1 LKTSRR
7 WRRWGALGAVAA
19 AVVAAGIVAGS
30 AIEGTTATRAA
41 TKYTDFAGGG
51 ANSISVETF
60 RPSVIFVNAGDSVEF
75 TNPYEEIHTVTFLA
89 AGQKEP
95 DLIVPKGPATA
106 GPPTLIFNPQVA
118 FPAPAQGSASFDGT
132 SYVNSGILN
141 KGQSFV
147 VSFPKEGTY
156 KFICVIHEGMEGTV
170 QVLRSGVTVPT
181 QAARDFEAKTQ
192 LDAALAKGEQAA
204 AAVQT
209 GKSTNAAGKTTW
221 TVATGPSV
229 SQVDV
234 MRFIPT
240 RLQINVGDTV
250 TWNNTTLVPHTVT
263 FTSGAAAP
271 ELVLPQPS
279 GSGPPDLVLN
289 PQVLFPA
296 NAGPNYDGTGY
307 VNSGFIGAGPE
318 ATAGTSF
325 SLTFTKAGTYTYIC
339 VLHADQGMAGTI
351 VVGTGVTPPSTGDA
365 GIARSPAGGRL
376 LGLAGFGLAALLAL
390 GFLIRTRSASAAR
403 A

>member
-1 LKTSRR
+1 MKISRK
-7 WRRWGALGAVAA
+7 WRRWGATAALAGAI
-19 AVVAAGIVAGS
+19 VAAGIVAGGV
-30 AIEGTTATRAA
+30 IEGTGPTRAA
-41 TKYTDFAGGG
+41 TKYTDFVGGG
-51 ANSISVETF
+51 ASSISVETF

-89 AGQKEP
+89 PGQKEP

-118 FPAPAQGSASFDGT
+118 FPTPASGAATFDGT
-132 SYVNSGILN
+132 AYVNSGILN

-147 VSFPKEGTY
+147 VTFPKEGTY
-156 KFICVIHEGMEGTV
+156 KFMCVIHPGMEGTV
-170 QVLRSGVTVPT
+170 QVIRSGVTVPT

-209 GKSTNAAGKTTW
+209 GKTTNAAGKTTW
-221 TVATGPSV
+221 SVATGPSV
-229 SQVDV
+229 GQVDV

-240 RLQINVGDTV
+240 RLQVNVGDTV
-250 TWNNTTLVPHTVT
+250 TWNNTTPVPHTVT

-279 GSGPPDLVLN
+279 AGGPPDLVVN
-289 PQVLFPA
+289 PQVLFPV

-325 SLTFTKAGTYTYIC
+325 SLTFTKPGTYTYIC

-365 GIARSPAGGRL
+365 GIAGSPSGERMI
-376 LGLAGFGLAALLAL
+376 GLAAFGAAAALAL
-390 GFLIRTRSASAAR
+390 GFILRARRTSRVSA
-403 A
+403 